1 MYKARL
7 LKEKNKLLETNYE
20 YIIHDDNHLI
30 TVFTNKGIIEIEL
43 PSSYPFSPPK
53 IIIYGN
59 LKELENKDIYL
70 NNYLNEK
77 FPNDI
82 CEKIKSFIYSRNE
95 KIHIKKYFY
104 ENLRKYNNKDP
115 FDIIIDFDN
124 ILQRWSP
131 ANYIVNILE
140 FLEDLNKNYKIKDKY
155 KFQILR
161 N

>member
-7 LKEKNKLLETNYE
+7 LKEKNKLSETNYE

-104 ENLRKYNNKDP
+104 ENLRKYNNKDY
-115 FDIIIDFDN
+115 FDVIIDFDN

-140 FLEDLNKNYKIKDKY
+140 FLKDLNEKYKIKDKY

>member
-1 MYKARL
+1 MNKARL
-7 LKEKNKLLETNYE
+7 LKEKNKLSEKNYE
-20 YIIHDDNHLI
+20 YIINNDNHLI

-43 PSSYPFSPPK
+43 ASSYPFSPPK
-53 IIIYGN
+53 IIIYSN
-59 LKELENKDIYL
+59 LKELHNQDIHL
-70 NNYLNEK
+70 NNYLNRK

-104 ENLRKYNNKDP
+104 ENLRKYNNKDY
-115 FDIIIDFDN
+115 FDVIIDFDN

-131 ANYIVNILE
+131 VNYIVNILE
-140 FLEDLNKNYKIKDKY
+140 FLEDLNEKYKIKERY
-155 KFQILR
+155 KFKILR

>member
-7 LKEKNKLLETNYE
+7 LKEKNKLLETNYQ
-20 YIIHDDNHLI
+20 YIIHNDNHLI
-30 TVFTNKGIIEIEL
+30 SLFTNKGIIEIEL

-59 LKELENKDIYL
+59 LKELENQDIYL

-77 FPNDI
+77 FPDDI
-82 CEKIKSFIYSRNE
+82 CEKIKTFIYPKIN

-104 ENLRKYNNKDP
+104 ENLRKYNNKDY
-115 FDIIIDFDN
+115 FDVIIDFDN

-131 ANYIVNILE
+131 ANYIINILE
-140 FLEDLNKNYKIKDKY
+140 FLKDLNEKYKIKDKY
-155 KFQILR
+155 KFEILH